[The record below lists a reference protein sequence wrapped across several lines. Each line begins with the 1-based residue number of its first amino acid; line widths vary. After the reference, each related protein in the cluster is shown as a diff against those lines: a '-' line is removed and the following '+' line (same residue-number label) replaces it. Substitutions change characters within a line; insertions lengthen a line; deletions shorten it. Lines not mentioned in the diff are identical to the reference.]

1 LYTFFAKINEFV
13 IKTKIK
19 ILGFTIFTVLFF
31 FYLSPFPAFAQ
42 ENSLSRGQAT
52 DLIVK
57 YFQLEEKN
65 RIFLQ
70 KCDADLEMCLFPF
83 SARSD
88 YDGIRFDPLI
98 LYPDVFP
105 ANRYYQSI
113 NLASKLDLVKGYSDI
128 ENSPFRP
135 FQEISKIEA
144 LKIILGASERLK
156 WEDNFEYANNV
167 EQMQKDYNQ
176 LVASSQISNLVGAP
190 ELWWKVR
197 YVVFAVQNKIVTN
210 LTDFDPDSK
219 IDQKMLYQ
227 LMEKANQNN
236 NAKNP
241 KTDTS
246 GNQKFEAQSAGS
258 EKASQIAVGAGG

>member
-1 LYTFFAKINEFV
+1 LYTFFARFNEFV

-19 ILGFTIFTVLFF
+19 KLRLAIITVLFCLS
-31 FYLSPFPAFAQ
+31 LSPIPTSAQ
-42 ENSLSRGQAT
+42 ENNLTRGQTT
-52 DLIVK
+52 DLVVK

-65 RIFLQ
+65 QKFLSE
-70 KCDADLEMCLFPF
+70 CDADLEMCMFPF

-113 NLASKLDLVKGYSDI
+113 NLASKLDLVKGYSDV

-135 FQEISKIEA
+135 FQEISKVEA

-156 WEDNFEYANNV
+156 WQDNFEYANNV

-176 LVASSQISNLVGAP
+176 LVASSQIFDLVGAP

-197 YVVFAVQNKIVTN
+197 YVVFAVQNKIVTD
-210 LTDFDPDSK
+210 LADFDPDSK

-227 LMEKANQNN
+227 LMEKANQNSD
-236 NAKNP
+236 AQDSQ
-241 KTDTS
+241 TDTS

-258 EKASQIAVGAGG
+258 EKTSQIAVGAGG